1 MAIIILYV
9 LTSKRTLNTD
19 DSASDKVNALESLK
33 CDQWANRKSMA
44 CLQMDL
50 SPGITFHVLVDCE
63 WIPLFFIYK
72 SVSTPIYK
80 HHKMLEI
87 QRNFFNLSSY

>member
-63 WIPLFFIYK
+63 WIPLFL
-72 SVSTPIYK
+72 
-80 HHKMLEI
+80 HL
-87 QRNFFNLSSY
+87 